1 MKDVSARAERG
12 QSNTAPARRS
22 RNRHDMLAG
31 PRWSLAGVLV
41 LAATISAGA
50 CASTSNGGT
59 VSTPQTSRGGGTTAP
74 TGPVV
79 ANDSRSGVVPTG
91 QELDVRLQSTLSS
104 ETAAVEQRFEATTA
118 VDLMQNGRV
127 LVPAGSVVRGV
138 VSGVEKAGRVE
149 RTGKLTLSFDRL
161 SVRGRDHEIRAT
173 ATDVFKSG
181 GILEEKGTAGVGAG
195 AGAIVGGILGGV
207 KGAVLGAVIGAGGA
221 IAATDGKDVEL
232 PAGSVVRIRFD
243 TPVSVV

>member
-1 MKDVSARAERG
+1 MKP
-12 QSNTAPARRS
+12 TT
-22 RNRHDMLAG
+22 
-31 PRWSLAGVLV
+31 GVVL
-41 LAATISAGA
+41 LAAMIGAGA
-50 CASTSNGGT
+50 CASTSNSGT
-59 VSTPQTSRGGGTTAP
+59 VSTPQTRTGSSTTAP
-74 TGPVV
+74 TEPVV
-79 ANDSRSGVVPTG
+79 ANDSRTGVVPTG
-91 QELDVRLQSTLSS
+91 QEIDVRLQSTLSS
-104 ETAAVEQRFEATTA
+104 ETANVEQRFEATTA
-118 VDLMQNGRV
+118 VDLVQNGRV
-127 LVPAGSVVRGV
+127 LVPAGSVVKGI

-149 RTGKLTLSFDRL
+149 RTGKLTLSFDGI
-161 SVRGRDHEIRAT
+161 SVRGREHRIRAT

-243 TPVSVV
+243 TPVTVV

>member
-1 MKDVSARAERG
+1 MKP
-12 QSNTAPARRS
+12 TT
-22 RNRHDMLAG
+22 
-31 PRWSLAGVLV
+31 GVVL
-41 LAATISAGA
+41 LAAVIGASA
-50 CASTSNGGT
+50 CASTSNSGT
-59 VSTPQTSRGGGTTAP
+59 VSTPQTRTGSSTTTP
-74 TGPVV
+74 TEPVV
-79 ANDSRSGVVPTG
+79 ANDSRTGVVPTG
-91 QELDVRLQSTLSS
+91 QEIDVRLQSTLSS
-104 ETAAVEQRFEATTA
+104 ETANVEQRFEATTA
-118 VDLMQNGRV
+118 VDLVQNGRV
-127 LVPAGSVVRGV
+127 LVPAGSVVKGI

-149 RTGKLTLSFDRL
+149 RTGKLTLSFDGI
-161 SVRGRDHEIRAT
+161 SVRGRDHRIRAT

-243 TPVSVV
+243 TPVTVV

>member
-1 MKDVSARAERG
+1 MKP
-12 QSNTAPARRS
+12 TT
-22 RNRHDMLAG
+22 
-31 PRWSLAGVLV
+31 GVVL
-41 LAATISAGA
+41 LAAMIGASA
-50 CASTSNGGT
+50 CASTSNSST
-59 VSTPQTSRGGGTTAP
+59 VSTPQTRTGSSTSTP
-74 TGPVV
+74 TEPVV
-79 ANDSRSGVVPTG
+79 ANDSRTGVVPTG
-91 QELDVRLQSTLSS
+91 QEIDVRLQSTLSS
-104 ETAAVEQRFEATTA
+104 ETANVEQRFEATTA
-118 VDLMQNGRV
+118 VDLVQNGRV
-127 LVPAGSVVRGV
+127 LVPAGSVVKGI

-149 RTGKLTLSFDRL
+149 RTGKLTLSFDGI
-161 SVRGRDHEIRAT
+161 SVRGREHRIRAT

-243 TPVSVV
+243 TPVAVV

>member
-1 MKDVSARAERG
+1 
-12 QSNTAPARRS
+12 
-22 RNRHDMLAG
+22 
-31 PRWSLAGVLV
+31 
-41 LAATISAGA
+41 
-50 CASTSNGGT
+50 
-59 VSTPQTSRGGGTTAP
+59 
-74 TGPVV
+74 
-79 ANDSRSGVVPTG
+79 
-91 QELDVRLQSTLSS
+91 
-104 ETAAVEQRFEATTA
+104 
-118 VDLMQNGRV
+118 V
-127 LVPAGSVVRGV
+127 LVPAGSIVRGV

-149 RTGKLTLSFDRL
+149 RTGKLTLSFDQL
-161 SVRGRDHEIRAT
+161 TVRGREHDIRAT

-243 TPVSVV
+243 TPVNVV

>member
-1 MKDVSARAERG
+1 MKPS
-12 QSNTAPARRS
+12 T
-22 RNRHDMLAG
+22 
-31 PRWSLAGVLV
+31 GVLL

-50 CASTSNGGT
+50 CASTSNSGT
-59 VSTPQTSRGGGTTAP
+59 ISTPQSRTGSSTTAP
-74 TGPVV
+74 TAPTI
-79 ANDSRSGVVPTG
+79 ANDSRTGVVPTG
-91 QELDVRLQSTLSS
+91 QEVDVRLQSTLSS

-127 LVPAGSVVRGV
+127 LIPAGSVVNGV
-138 VSGVEKAGRVE
+138 VSGVEKAGRLE
-149 RTGKLTLSFDRL
+149 RTGKLTLSFDGIT
-161 SVRGRDHEIRAT
+161 VRGRQHRIRAT

-232 PAGSVVRIRFD
+232 PAGSVVRVRFD
-243 TPVSVV
+243 TPVTLS

>member
-1 MKDVSARAERG
+1 MKAS
-12 QSNTAPARRS
+12 T
-22 RNRHDMLAG
+22 
-31 PRWSLAGVLV
+31 GVLL
-41 LAATISAGA
+41 LAATIGAGA
-50 CASTSNGGT
+50 CASTSNSGT
-59 VSTPQTSRGGGTTAP
+59 VSTPQSRSGSSTTAP
-74 TGPVV
+74 TGPVA
-79 ANDSRSGVVPTG
+79 ANESRTGVVPTG

-243 TPVSVV
+243 TPVNVV

>member
-1 MKDVSARAERG
+1 MKP
-12 QSNTAPARRS
+12 TT
-22 RNRHDMLAG
+22 
-31 PRWSLAGVLV
+31 GVVL
-41 LAATISAGA
+41 LAAMIGAGA
-50 CASTSNGGT
+50 CASTTSNSGT
-59 VSTPQTSRGGGTTAP
+59 ISTPQTRTGSSTTAP
-74 TGPVV
+74 TEPVV
-79 ANDSRSGVVPTG
+79 ANDSRTGVVPPG
-91 QELDVRLQSTLSS
+91 QEIDVRLQSTLSS
-104 ETAAVEQRFEATTA
+104 ETANVEQRFEATTA
-118 VDLMQNGRV
+118 VDLVQNGRV
-127 LVPAGSVVRGV
+127 LVPAGSVVKGI

-149 RTGKLTLSFDRL
+149 RTGKLTLSFDGI
-161 SVRGRDHEIRAT
+161 SVRGREHRIRAT

-243 TPVSVV
+243 TPVAVV

>member
-1 MKDVSARAERG
+1 MKP
-12 QSNTAPARRS
+12 TT
-22 RNRHDMLAG
+22 
-31 PRWSLAGVLV
+31 GVVLLV
-41 LAATISAGA
+41 AMIGASA
-50 CASTSNGGT
+50 CASTSNSGT
-59 VSTPQTSRGGGTTAP
+59 VSTPQTRTGSSTTTP
-74 TGPVV
+74 TEPVV
-79 ANDSRSGVVPTG
+79 ANDSRTGVVPTG
-91 QELDVRLQSTLSS
+91 QEIDVRLQSTLSS
-104 ETAAVEQRFEATTA
+104 ETANVEQRFEATTA
-118 VDLMQNGRV
+118 VDLVQNGRV
-127 LVPAGSVVRGV
+127 LVPAGSVVKGI

-149 RTGKLTLSFDRL
+149 RTGKLTLSFDGI
-161 SVRGRDHEIRAT
+161 SVRGREHRIRAT

-243 TPVSVV
+243 TPVAVV

>member
-1 MKDVSARAERG
+1 MESLMR
-12 QSNTAPARRS
+12 
-22 RNRHDMLAG
+22 
-31 PRWSLAGVLV
+31 SLARPLL
-41 LAATISAGA
+41 LAATIGAGA
-50 CASTSNGGT
+50 CASTSTGGA
-59 VSTPQTSRGGGTTAP
+59 VSTPQTSRGGSATAP
-74 TGPVV
+74 AGPVV
-79 ANDSRSGVVPTG
+79 ANESRRGVVPTG

-104 ETAAVEQRFEATTA
+104 ETATVEQRFEATTA

-127 LVPAGSVVRGV
+127 LVPAGSIVRGV
-138 VSGVEKAGRVE
+138 VSGVEKAGRVD
-149 RTGKLTLSFDRL
+149 RTGKLTLSFDQL
-161 SVRGRDHEIRAT
+161 TVRGREHDIRAT

-232 PAGSVVRIRFD
+232 PAGAVVRIRFD
-243 TPVSVV
+243 TPVAVV

>member
-1 MKDVSARAERG
+1 MKP
-12 QSNTAPARRS
+12 TT
-22 RNRHDMLAG
+22 
-31 PRWSLAGVLV
+31 GVVL
-41 LAATISAGA
+41 LAAMIGASA
-50 CASTSNGGT
+50 CASTSNSGT
-59 VSTPQTSRGGGTTAP
+59 VSTPQTRTGSSTTTP
-74 TGPVV
+74 TEPVV
-79 ANDSRSGVVPTG
+79 ANDSRTGVVPTG
-91 QELDVRLQSTLSS
+91 QEIDVRLQSTLSS
-104 ETAAVEQRFEATTA
+104 ETANVEQRFEATTA
-118 VDLMQNGRV
+118 VDLVQNGRV
-127 LVPAGSVVRGV
+127 LVPAGSVVKGI

-149 RTGKLTLSFDRL
+149 RTGKLTLSFDGI
-161 SVRGRDHEIRAT
+161 SVRGREHRIRAT

-243 TPVSVV
+243 TPVAVV

>member
-1 MKDVSARAERG
+1 MKP
-12 QSNTAPARRS
+12 TT
-22 RNRHDMLAG
+22 
-31 PRWSLAGVLV
+31 GVVL
-41 LAATISAGA
+41 LAAMIGA
-50 CASTSNGGT
+50 SPCASTSNSGT
-59 VSTPQTSRGGGTTAP
+59 VSTPQTRTGSSTTTP
-74 TGPVV
+74 TEPVV
-79 ANDSRSGVVPTG
+79 ANDSRTGVVPTG
-91 QELDVRLQSTLSS
+91 QEIDVRLQSTLSS
-104 ETAAVEQRFEATTA
+104 ETANVEQRFEATTA
-118 VDLMQNGRV
+118 VDLVQNGRV
-127 LVPAGSVVRGV
+127 LVPAGSVVKGI

-149 RTGKLTLSFDRL
+149 RTGKLTLSFDGI
-161 SVRGRDHEIRAT
+161 SVRGREHRIRAT

-243 TPVSVV
+243 TPVAVV